1 MPETG
6 LERTPL
12 VVKGAFVQIVKNM
25 VGFIPNIVVFQY
37 NPDKLSH
44 SLTPWN
50 PFETDQTQRG
60 AQAPTVQP
68 FNPRETF
75 SLSIE
80 LDVTDDLADGNPI
93 AIVSGIADRLAA
105 LKKLT
110 LPTQGP
116 IGDLIASASALVGAG
131 SAQATRPTVP
141 IVLFVW
147 GPGRILPVRITSFSV
162 EETLFSPTLYPM
174 QAKVSVALEVLTPD
188 VFKCHRDPTAD
199 VAVAAYNF
207 TKAQEDLLAVANLA
221 NSAKSI
227 LGMLPF

>member
-37 NPDKLSH
+37 NPDRLSH

-93 AIVSGIADRLAA
+93 AVVSGIADRLAA
-105 LKKLT
+105 LRDARDQRDL
-110 LPTQGP
+110 LVE
-116 IGDLIASASALVGAG
+116 GDARQPAVQHLVGDVQRAG
-131 SAQATRPTVP
+131 ARRHQAAEQVAGGGAVGGFLLDRAVKRTVLVYSSTRRVPTVR
-141 IVLFVW
+141 IVPLL
-147 GPGRILPVRITSFSV
+147 LPRHAGV
-162 EETLFSPTLYPM
+162 
-174 QAKVSVALEVLTPD
+174 
-188 VFKCHRDPTAD
+188 
-199 VAVAAYNF
+199 
-207 TKAQEDLLAVANLA
+207 NL
-221 NSAKSI
+221 I
-227 LGMLPF
+227 FEF